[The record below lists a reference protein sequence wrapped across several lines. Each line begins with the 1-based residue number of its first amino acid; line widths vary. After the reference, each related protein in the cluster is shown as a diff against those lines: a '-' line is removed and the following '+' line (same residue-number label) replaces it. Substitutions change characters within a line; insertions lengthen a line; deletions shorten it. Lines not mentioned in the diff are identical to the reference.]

1 MKTKLFNSLLL
12 QVQTTKSEDSRKK
25 KKKEKLKKPQQ
36 IKARADFLPLIFKKV
51 HAV

>member
-12 QVQTTKSEDSRKK
+12 QAQTTKSEDSRKK
-25 KKKEKLKKPQQ
+25 KKGTKVKKTPQ